1 MPGTADRHAAAR
13 GASRSAS
20 GLGDRSRGRRDGEPR
35 SDDPGLAVDIVELS
49 PEVVEGAEWLA
60 SVNGGV
66 ADRPNVD
73 IRVDDGRNYLLTTD
87 RRYDVITAD
96 IILPEHAGAGKLW
109 SVEYW
114 ELARAALAPGGVM
127 VQWAAAHRAR
137 DHVMIVRS
145 FLSVFPYVT
154 AWEGGTM
161 LVGSNQP
168 ITIDAASYERR
179 GAEPGTG
186 SALAAVGL
194 GSVDELRATYTANR
208 EELARYAGDGPLLTD
223 DRPRLEFGG
232 RQVRGATSP
241 LTSRC

>member
-1 MPGTADRHAAAR
+1 MTA
-13 GASRSAS
+13 GA
-20 GLGDRSRGRRDGEPR
+20 L
-35 SDDPGLAVDIVELS
+35 SDDPGLEVDIVELS
-49 PEVVEGAEWLA
+49 PEVVDGAEWLA
-60 SVNGGV
+60 AVNGDV
-66 ADRPNVD
+66 TDRPNVD

-96 IILPEHAGAGKLW
+96 LILPEHAGAGKLW

-114 ELARAALAPGGVM
+114 ELTREALAPGGVM
-127 VQWAAAHRAR
+127 VQWVASHRAR

-154 AWEGGTM
+154 AWAGGTL

-179 GAEPGTG
+179 LAEPGTG

-194 GSVDELRATYTANR
+194 GSVEELARMYTADR
-208 EELARYAGDGPLLTD
+208 DELARYAGDGPLLTD
-223 DRPRLEFGG
+223 DRPRLEFWRSAG
-232 RQVRGATSP
+232 RRDLP
-241 LTSRC
+241 PTSRCCGAIPTT